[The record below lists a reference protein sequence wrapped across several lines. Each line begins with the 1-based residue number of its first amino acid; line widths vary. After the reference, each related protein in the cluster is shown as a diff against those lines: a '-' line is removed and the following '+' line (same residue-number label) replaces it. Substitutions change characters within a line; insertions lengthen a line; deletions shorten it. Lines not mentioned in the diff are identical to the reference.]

1 MKAVVSA
8 AALLLTAAF
17 LPGHADAAGCLKGA
31 VVGGAAGH
39 FAGHHGALGAG
50 AGCVIGHHQ
59 ANKKAKENTNSAQQ
73 NMNNA
78 GSGSSAN
85 PQNQGQ

>member
-1 MKAVVSA
+1 MKAIVVA

-17 LPGHADAAGCLKGA
+17 LPGHAEAAGCLKGA
-31 VVGGAAGH
+31 VVGGTAGH

-59 ANKKAKENTNSAQQ
+59 ANKKVQQQTND
-73 NMNNA
+73 N
-78 GSGSSAN
+78 GGPGSSLA
-85 PQNQGQ
+85 PQNQNQNH